1 MNASTILSRL
11 KEAGV
16 QVAVTD
22 GQLKLKGPKTALNEE
37 VLSVLRDI
45 KAELI
50 KLLSASEPE
59 TKPNSEAILGE
70 WRAAIEAVYCDL
82 PDFVKLKRESLRFL
96 ASPDAIAAVENAW
109 DAVSL
114 FGIHEGGS
122 PKERID
128 CWGLVLF
135 MAWGVDGCTVETI
148 GQKVCALR
156 TRSGAVQTQPRLKA
170 NFHEALVWWRHPGIT
185 NKDYSDE

>member
-1 MNASTILSRL
+1 MSASTVLTRL

-16 QVAVTD
+16 KIAVSE
-22 GQLKLKGPKTALNEE
+22 GQLKLKGPKSALNDD
-37 VLSVLRDI
+37 VLSELRAI

-50 KLLSASEPE
+50 RLLSAAEPAPATLPEDIISQWRSEIEQVRPHIPE
-59 TKPNSEAILGE
+59 FERLRS
-70 WRAAIEAVYCDL
+70 V
-82 PDFVKLKRESLRFL
+82 SLRFL
-96 ASPDAIAAVENAW
+96 ASLDALIAVENEW

-114 FGIHEGGS
+114 FGIHEGNA

-135 MAWGVDGCTVETI
+135 MAWGVHGCTVETI

-170 NFHEALVWWRHPGIT
+170 NFDQAVPWWRHP
-185 NKDYSDE
+185 